1 MRRAR
6 PGLTAS
12 PTMVGALTVMVVIL
26 AVFLAYNANNGLP
39 FVPTYRIAAQVPNAE
54 TLVPGNEV
62 RVGGV
67 RVGVVEQIDPHQD
80 EDGNLSVQLDLKLD
94 RDVEPIPVDS
104 TVIVRSR
111 SSLGLKYLE
120 INLGDSDEGFEPGS
134 VMPLSAATP
143 EPVELDTVLGMFD
156 EETRL
161 ASQQNLR
168 EFGNAIAG
176 RGPSL
181 NSALGRL
188 PGVLEVLEPV
198 MKNLSSPETN
208 LAGFIRALSATAAE
222 VAPVAEIQARMFGS
236 LDTTFTALAQVAR
249 PFIQESIS
257 EGPPTEETAIRTLP
271 NIDQLLVTSTGL
283 FRDLEPAA
291 VALRQTSPTITAS
304 LTEGAPILARS
315 NELNKQ
321 LAPTFESLLRLTKNS
336 AARAGL
342 TAAKVATDQL
352 GPAISFIMPA
362 QTVCNYAGIIAGNL
376 NGVFTG
382 GNEFGAW
389 QRFIVFDVPK
399 GPNSEGSP
407 SSGIANGGGPDQKNF
422 LHSNPYPNTAAPGQT
437 FECEAGNEP
446 FVIGK
451 SVVGNPPG
459 NQGTNTKGQDVSA
472 SSGKAP

>member
-6 PGLTAS
+6 GGLTAS

-26 AVFLAYNANNGLP
+26 AVFLAYNANSGLP
-39 FVPTYRIAAQVPNAE
+39 FVPTYRVSAQVPNAE

-62 RVGGV
+62 RVGGA
-67 RVGVVEQIDPHQD
+67 RVGVVEEIEPQQD
-80 EDGNLSVQLDLKLD
+80 EDGNLSARLNLKLD
-94 RDVEPIPVDS
+94 RDVDPIPVDS

-120 INLGDSDEGFEPGS
+120 INLGDSQEGYKEGA
-134 VMPLSAATP
+134 VLPLSAAVP
-143 EPVELDTVLGMFD
+143 EPVELDTVLSMFD

-161 ASQQNLR
+161 AAQQNLV
-168 EFGNAIAG
+168 EFGNALAG
-176 RGPSL
+176 RGPAI

-188 PGVLEVLEPV
+188 PGVLEVLQPV
-198 MKNLSSPETN
+198 MRNLSSPETN
-208 LAGFIRALSATAAE
+208 LAGFIRALNATAAE
-222 VAPVAEIQARMFGS
+222 VAPVAEVQAQMFGS
-236 LDTTFTALAQVAR
+236 LDTTFTALAEVAR

-271 NIDQLLVTSTGL
+271 QIDELLVNSTGL
-283 FRDLEPAA
+283 LRDLEPAA

-304 LTEGAPILARS
+304 FTEGTPILARS
-315 NELNKQ
+315 DQLNKQ
-321 LAPTFESLLRLTKNS
+321 LPPTFESLLRLTNNKGARSGLS
-336 AARAGL
+336 AAR
-342 TAAKVATDQL
+342 TATEALA
-352 GPAISFIMPA
+352 PAIRFIMPS

-382 GNEFGAW
+382 GNEFGSW

-407 SSGIANGGGPDQKNF
+407 SAGIANGGGPDQKNF

-446 FVIGK
+446 YKVGK
-451 SVVGNPPG
+451 AVVGNVPG
-459 NQGTNTKGQDVSA
+459 NQGTDTKNQDLTPETST
-472 SSGKAP
+472 P